1 MRKNYI
7 VEQVRSV
14 KSVENVD
21 RIKSGLAVLMIC
33 MLLISSCNH
42 NKRAAHQEHG
52 THKDP
57 GAVNIDSGL
66 SHLLKPSNEQVV
78 SSLPVIKAE
87 YATKIFIEEAQ
98 GIITYDIRSQNS
110 ISSRVSGRIER
121 LMIRYNYQPVSK
133 GQLIME
139 IYSPDLAAAQQELLF
154 LKRSETDQTLL
165 EKAKQRLM
173 LLGMTASAVN
183 QVLKTG
189 KVNYRIPVYSS
200 FNGYILEDPDATS
213 ASAGALARSPGEAV
227 AAGDGMGGMGGAS
240 SGTAATPAAPTVPVN
255 SPVMLREGQYVSA
268 GQSLF
273 GVYDASRLVAE
284 FSFKPA
290 LASLVKKGDR
300 IVFYKTTDKSTAQT
314 AAVSLIQPV
323 FKGAENFTIA
333 RVYLNKPGFRVGEL
347 LTARVPVLL
356 SGSWWLPEKALVSLG
371 NQKVVFKKE
380 GNVMIPKA
388 IKTGITIAGMVQVK
402 QDISNWELSS
412 NAAYLVD
419 SESFIKV
426 GFKN

>member
-7 VEQVRSV
+7 VE
-14 KSVENVD
+14 
-21 RIKSGLAVLMIC
+21 
-33 MLLISSCNH
+33 LLICLLLMSSCNR
-42 NKRAAHQEHG
+42 NKQHAHQQHG
-52 THKDP
+52 AHQDP

-87 YATKIFIEEAQ
+87 YGTKIFTEEAQ
-98 GIITYDIRSQNS
+98 GIISYDARSQNS

-121 LMIRYNYQPVSK
+121 LLIRYNYQPVSK

-154 LKRSETDQTLL
+154 LQRSETDHTLV

-173 LLGMTASAVN
+173 LLGMSARAIN

-189 KVNYRIPVYSS
+189 KVNYRIPVYSN
-200 FNGYILEDPDATS
+200 FNGYVLEKSAAAASILS
-213 ASAGALARSPGEAV
+213 SQRSPGEAV

-240 SGTAATPAAPTVPVN
+240 SGTAATPATATAPVN

-273 GVYDASRLVAE
+273 SVYDPGRLVAE

-290 LASLVKKGDR
+290 LASLVKKGDK
-300 IVFYKTTDKSTAQT
+300 IVFYKTADKSTAQT
-314 AAVSLIQPV
+314 VTIGLIQPL
-323 FKGAENFTIA
+323 FKDAENFTIA
-333 RVYLNKPGFRVGEL
+333 RVYLNEPGFRVGEL

-356 SGSWWLPEKALVSLG
+356 PASWWLPEKALVSLG

-380 GNVMIPKA
+380 GNVMIPKMV
-388 IKTGITIAGMVQVK
+388 KTGITLAGMVQVK

-419 SESFIKV
+419 SESFIRA